1 MTNPSALLA
10 NRAKNRGVAKSL
22 DIGVKRTAYWFY
34 KSENNADASPT
45 VVMIHGYRG
54 NHHGL
59 EAMVGALSESNVIV
73 PDLPGFGVSEAFEEN
88 HSIERYARWVGEF
101 LEALVA
107 SGEIK
112 LSQITLL
119 GHSFGTIVVA
129 AAVAEGFAS
138 PARLVLVNPV
148 SAPALSGP
156 RAVMTKLTAGYYW
169 AGGALPRPLGNSLLA
184 SPLIVRGMSILLAKT
199 KDKELRTWIH
209 REHDE
214 NFSNFASRRVA
225 HEGFLASISH
235 NVGEYAGKISQSTLL
250 IIGERDDITS
260 VANQHAVQGKFANA
274 VLEQIEGVGHLIHY
288 EAPLLAA
295 RFIQDFVEATK

>member
-1 MTNPSALLA
+1 MSNPSALLA
-10 NRAKNRGVAKSL
+10 NRAKSRGVAKSL
-22 DIGVKRTAYWFY
+22 ELGGKRTAYWFY

-59 EAMVGALSESNVIV
+59 EAVVGALAGFNVIV
-73 PDLPGFGVSEAFEEN
+73 PDLPGFGSSEAFDEN
-88 HSIERYARWVGEF
+88 HSIERYARWEGEF
-101 LEALVA
+101 LMALGA
-107 SGEIK
+107 SGEIMP
-112 LSQITLL
+112 SQITLL

-129 AAVAEGFAS
+129 AAVAEGFAA
-138 PARLVLVNPV
+138 PARVVLINPV
-148 SAPALSGP
+148 SAPALNGP
-156 RAVMTKLTAGYYW
+156 RALMTKLTAGYYW
-169 AGGALPRPLGNSLLA
+169 AGGALPKVLGNSLLA
-184 SPLIVRGMSILLAKT
+184 SPLIVRGMSVLLAKT

-235 NVGEYAGKISQSTLL
+235 NVGEYAGKILQPTLL

-260 VANQHAVQGKFANA
+260 TSDQHAVQGRFANA
-274 VLEQIEGVGHLIHY
+274 TLEQIDGVGHLIHY

-295 RFIQDFVEATK
+295 RFIQDFVEAAK